1 MLQGQMA
8 VDVMRSTFDQR
19 RSSLRVQMAIPAGIT
34 CPDKSERQHTALVRD
49 VSFSGAFVYSDFAP
63 EVASNIVI
71 DFVFPVVERRMRV
84 TCRGVVVRVEKSSKG
99 GATGIA
105 MLFHKHEATVI
116 H

>member
-34 CPDKSERQHTALVRD
+34 CPDKSEPPHTALVRD

-84 TCRGVVVRVEKSSKG
+84 TCRGVVVRVEKSAKG